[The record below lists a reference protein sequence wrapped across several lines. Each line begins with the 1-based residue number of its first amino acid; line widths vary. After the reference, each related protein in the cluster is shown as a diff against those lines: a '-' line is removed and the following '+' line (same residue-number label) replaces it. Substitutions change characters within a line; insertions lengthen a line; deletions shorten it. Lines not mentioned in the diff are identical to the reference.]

1 MTTPSEFSDDALA
14 DQRRL
19 VLDTPNWEAFQAA
32 LDAPARR
39 LPRLH
44 RLLLEPCAI
53 ESESCRDLDEGVNG
67 PIKRSIELSN
77 EDWSILAQCAESFCS
92 VFRTRQSERIA
103 TYVTRGQLDLAVE
116 EAKSMGALLEKLDKI
131 QAKLV

>member
-1 MTTPSEFSDDALA
+1 MPPFVERALASSADDALA

-44 RLLLEPCAI
+44 RLLLEPSAI
-53 ESESCRDLDEGVNG
+53 ELG
-67 PIKRSIELSN
+67 EL
-77 EDWSILAQCAESFCS
+77 
-92 VFRTRQSERIA
+92 
-103 TYVTRGQLDLAVE
+103 
-116 EAKSMGALLEKLDKI
+116 K
-131 QAKLV
+131 